1 MEIQKWKISVSSFA
15 DDVTKKKK
23 LSLPWY
29 YWEASSGH
37 QMPSPAIQIE
47 IIDIHFPQLFYLLEL
62 EKHSVTLNYTIYV
75 P

>member
-1 MEIQKWKISVSSFA
+1 MEIQKLKISVSSFT
-15 DDVTKKKK
+15 DDMTKKN

-29 YWEASSGH
+29 YWETSSGH
-37 QMPSPAIQIE
+37 QMPLLAIQIE
-47 IIDIHFPQLFYLLEL
+47 IIDIYFPQLFNLLEV